1 MKTVEMSVAVRHKTG
16 KEIARK
22 LRNQGLI
29 PAIIYG
35 PGSEPVPLAVKA
47 NELKK
52 ILYRY
57 RGEQILFNL
66 TLEDNGST
74 TQKMALVKELQYHP
88 VTDEILHVDF
98 YEISMEREVEVEVP
112 IVLVGKA
119 KGVEAGGHLQQLL
132 QTMTVS
138 CLPGA
143 IPDKIEVDV
152 TELEIGDVIHVRD
165 LTPPEGVR
173 YLDNPDEAVVT
184 ILAPE
189 AEEVTTE
196 EAAEEAEETATPETG
211 KESSE

>member
-1 MKTVEMSVAVRHKTG
+1 MKTVELNVAVRHKTG

-47 NELKK
+47 NELKRV
-52 ILYRY
+52 LYRY

-112 IVLVGKA
+112 IELVGKA

-132 QTMTVS
+132 HTMTVA

-143 IPDKIEVDV
+143 IPDKIQVDV
-152 TELEIGDVIHVRD
+152 SGLEIGDVLHVRD

-173 YLDNPDEAVVT
+173 YLDNPDEPVVT

-189 AEEVTTE
+189 EAEEVAE
-196 EAAEEAEETATPETG
+196 EVAEEAEAPAPE
-211 KESSE
+211 E

>member
-1 MKTVEMSVAVRHKTG
+1 MNVSVRHKTG
-16 KEIARK
+16 KEIAKK
-22 LRNQGLI
+22 LRRQGVI

-35 PGSEPVPLAVKA
+35 PGSEPIPLAVKA

-52 ILYRY
+52 VLYRY

-66 TLEDNGST
+66 NLEDNGSSI
-74 TQKMALVKELQYHP
+74 QKMALVKELQYHP

-112 IVLVGKA
+112 IEVVGKA
-119 KGVEAGGHLQQLL
+119 KGVERGGHLQLL
-132 QTMTVS
+132 LHTMTVS

-143 IPDKIEVDV
+143 IPDKIQVDV
-152 TELEIGDVIHVRD
+152 TDLDIGDAIHVRD

-173 YLDNPDEAVVT
+173 YLDSPDEPVVT

-189 AEEVTTE
+189 EEET
-196 EAAEEAEETATPETG
+196 AAEEAEETTETPTTE
-211 KESSE
+211 E

>member
-1 MKTVEMSVAVRHKTG
+1 MKTVELTVSVRHKTG

-35 PGSEPVPLAVKA
+35 PETEPVPLAVKA

-52 ILYRY
+52 ILFRH
-57 RGEQILFNL
+57 RGEQLLFNL

-74 TQKMALVKELQYHP
+74 SQKIALVKELQYHP

-98 YEISMEREVEVEVP
+98 YEVSMEREVEVEVP
-112 IVLVGKA
+112 IEIVGKA

-132 QTMTVS
+132 HTMTVA

-152 TELEIGDVIHVRD
+152 TELGVGDVLHVRD

-173 YLDNPDEAVVT
+173 YLDNPDEPVVT

-189 AEEVTTE
+189 AEEA
-196 EAAEEAEETATPETG
+196 AAEEEEVSETTST
-211 KESSE
+211 EE

>member
-1 MKTVEMSVAVRHKTG
+1 MKTVELNVAVRHKTG

-112 IVLVGKA
+112 IELVGKA

-132 QTMTVS
+132 HTMTVA

-143 IPDKIEVDV
+143 IPDKIQVDV
-152 TELEIGDVIHVRD
+152 SGLEVGDVLHVRD

-173 YLDNPDEAVVT
+173 YLDNPDEPVVT

-189 AEEVTTE
+189 EAEEVAE
-196 EAAEEAEETATPETG
+196 EGAEEAEAPAPE
-211 KESSE
+211 E

>member
-1 MKTVEMSVAVRHKTG
+1 MKTVELNVAVRHKTG

-47 NELKK
+47 NELKR

-112 IVLVGKA
+112 IELVGKA

-132 QTMTVS
+132 HTMTVA

-143 IPDKIEVDV
+143 IPDKIQVDV
-152 TELEIGDVIHVRD
+152 SGLEIGDVLHVRD

-173 YLDNPDEAVVT
+173 YLDNPDEPVVT

-189 AEEVTTE
+189 ETEEAVEEVT
-196 EAAEEAEETATPETG
+196 EEAEAPATE
-211 KESSE
+211 E

>member
-1 MKTVEMSVAVRHKTG
+1 MKTVEMSASVRHKTG

-29 PAIIYG
+29 PGIIYG

-52 ILYRY
+52 VLYRY

-74 TQKMALVKELQYHP
+74 AQKLALVKELQYHP
-88 VTDEILHVDF
+88 VTDEIIHVDF

-112 IVLVGKA
+112 IVIVGKA
-119 KGVEAGGHLQQLL
+119 KGVETGGHLQQLL
-132 QTMTVS
+132 HTMTVA

-152 TELEIGDVIHVRD
+152 TELEMGDVLHVRD

-173 YLDNPDEAVVT
+173 YLDNPDEPVVT

-189 AEEVTTE
+189 EEKV
-196 EAAEEAEETATPETG
+196 EEAEEGTTEETSGAT
-211 KESSE
+211 SEE

>member
-1 MKTVEMSVAVRHKTG
+1 MKTIEMNVAVRHKTG
-16 KEIARK
+16 KEMARK
-22 LRNQGLI
+22 FRNQGLI

-35 PGSEPVPLAVKA
+35 PGAEPIPLAVKA
-47 NELKK
+47 NELKR

-57 RGEQILFNL
+57 RGEQVLFNL

-74 TQKMALVKELQYHP
+74 IQKLALVKELQYHP

-112 IVLVGKA
+112 IVVVGKA
-119 KGVEAGGHLQQLL
+119 KGVEDGGHLQQLL
-132 QTMTVS
+132 HTMTVA

-152 TELEIGDVIHVRD
+152 TELGMGDVLHVRD

-173 YLDNPDEAVVT
+173 YLDNLDEPVVT

-189 AEEVTTE
+189 AEETVT
-196 EAAEEAEETATPETG
+196 EEAEEVEAEETETEETP
-211 KESSE
+211 SE

>member
-1 MKTVEMSVAVRHKTG
+1 MNVSVRHKTG
-16 KEIARK
+16 KEIAKK
-22 LRNQGLI
+22 LRRNGLI

-35 PGSEPVPLAVKA
+35 PGTEPIPLAVRA

-52 ILYRY
+52 VLFRY

-66 TLEDNGST
+66 TLEDNGSSV
-74 TQKMALVKELQYHP
+74 QKMALVKELQYHP

-112 IVLVGKA
+112 IEVVGKA
-119 KGVEAGGHLQQLL
+119 KGVERGGHLQLL
-132 QTMTVS
+132 LHTMTVS

-143 IPDKIEVDV
+143 IPDRIEVDV
-152 TELEIGDVIHVRD
+152 SDLDIGDVIHVRD

-173 YLDNPDEAVVT
+173 YLDNPEEPVVT

-189 AEEVTTE
+189 EEEVP
-196 EAAEEAEETATPETG
+196 AAEEEVEASPESGGEE
-211 KESSE
+211 

>member
-1 MKTVEMSVAVRHKTG
+1 MKTVELNVAVRHKTG

-47 NELKK
+47 NELKRV
-52 ILYRY
+52 LYRY

-112 IVLVGKA
+112 IELVGKA

-132 QTMTVS
+132 HTMTVA

-143 IPDKIEVDV
+143 IPDKIQVDV
-152 TELEIGDVIHVRD
+152 SGLEIGDVLHVRD

-173 YLDNPDEAVVT
+173 YLDNPDEPVVT

-189 AEEVTTE
+189 ETEEVAEEG
-196 EAAEEAEETATPETG
+196 AEEAEAPATE
-211 KESSE
+211 E

>member
-1 MKTVEMSVAVRHKTG
+1 MKTVEMNVAVRHKTG
-16 KEIARK
+16 KEVARK

-35 PGSEPVPLAVKA
+35 PGTEPVPLAVKA

-57 RGEQILFNL
+57 RGEQVLFNL

-74 TQKMALVKELQYHP
+74 TQKLALVKELQYHP
-88 VTDEILHVDF
+88 ITDEIIHVDF
-98 YEISMEREVEVEVP
+98 YEVSMEREVEVEVP
-112 IVLVGKA
+112 IVIVGKA

-132 QTMTVS
+132 HTMTVA

-152 TELEIGDVIHVRD
+152 SELEMGDVLHVRD
-165 LTPPEGVR
+165 LSPPEGVR
-173 YLDNPDEAVVT
+173 YLDNPDEPVVT

-189 AEEVTTE
+189 AEEV
-196 EAAEEAEETATPETG
+196 AEETLEAETPET
-211 KESSE
+211 ESSSE

>member
-1 MKTVEMSVAVRHKTG
+1 MKTVELNVAVRHKTG

-47 NELKK
+47 NELKRV
-52 ILYRY
+52 LYRY

-112 IVLVGKA
+112 IELVGKA

-132 QTMTVS
+132 HTMTVA

-143 IPDKIEVDV
+143 IPDKIQVDV
-152 TELEIGDVIHVRD
+152 SGLEVGDVLHVRD

-173 YLDNPDEAVVT
+173 YLDNPDEPVVT

-189 AEEVTTE
+189 EAEEVAE
-196 EAAEEAEETATPETG
+196 EVAEEAEAPAPE
-211 KESSE
+211 E

>member
-1 MKTVEMSVAVRHKTG
+1 MKTIELNVAVRHKTG
-16 KEIARK
+16 KEVARK
-22 LRNQGLI
+22 LRRQGLI

-35 PGSEPVPLAVKA
+35 PGSEPVPLAVKG
-47 NELKK
+47 NELKRV
-52 ILYRY
+52 LYRY
-57 RGEQILFNL
+57 RGEQLLFNL

-74 TQKMALVKELQYHP
+74 VKKMALVKELQYHP

-112 IVLVGKA
+112 IELVGKA
-119 KGVEAGGHLQQLL
+119 KGVELGGHLQQLL
-132 QTMTVS
+132 HTMTVA

-152 TELEIGDVIHVRD
+152 SELGIGDVLHVRD

-173 YLDNPDEAVVT
+173 YLDEPDEPVVT

-189 AEEVTTE
+189 AEEAPAE
-196 EAAEEAEETATPETG
+196 EAAAEGAEEATPEG
-211 KESSE
+211 SAEE

>member
-1 MKTVEMSVAVRHKTG
+1 MKTVELNVAVRHKTG

-112 IVLVGKA
+112 IELVGKA

-132 QTMTVS
+132 HTMTVA

-143 IPDKIEVDV
+143 IPDKIQVDV
-152 TELEIGDVIHVRD
+152 SGLEVGDVLHVRD

-173 YLDNPDEAVVT
+173 YLDNPDEPVVT

-189 AEEVTTE
+189 EAEEVAE
-196 EAAEEAEETATPETG
+196 EVAEEAEAPAPE
-211 KESSE
+211 E

>member
-1 MKTVEMSVAVRHKTG
+1 MKTVELNVAVRHKTG

-47 NELKK
+47 NELKRV
-52 ILYRY
+52 LYRY

-112 IVLVGKA
+112 IELVGKA

-132 QTMTVS
+132 HTMTVA

-143 IPDKIEVDV
+143 IPDKIQVDV
-152 TELEIGDVIHVRD
+152 SGLEVGDVLHVRD

-173 YLDNPDEAVVT
+173 YLDNPDEPVVT

-189 AEEVTTE
+189 ETEEVAEEG
-196 EAAEEAEETATPETG
+196 AEEAEAPATE
-211 KESSE
+211 E

>member
-1 MKTVEMSVAVRHKTG
+1 MKTVELNVAVRHKTG

-47 NELKK
+47 NELKRV
-52 ILYRY
+52 LYRY

-112 IVLVGKA
+112 IELVGKA

-132 QTMTVS
+132 HTMTVA

-143 IPDKIEVDV
+143 IPDKIQVDV
-152 TELEIGDVIHVRD
+152 SGLEVGDVLHVRD

-173 YLDNPDEAVVT
+173 YLDNPDEPVVT

-189 AEEVTTE
+189 ETEEVAEEV
-196 EAAEEAEETATPETG
+196 AEEAEAPAPE
-211 KESSE
+211 E

>member
-1 MKTVEMSVAVRHKTG
+1 MNVSVRHKTG
-16 KEIARK
+16 KEIAKK
-22 LRNQGLI
+22 LRRQGVI

-35 PGSEPVPLAVKA
+35 PGSEPIPLAVKA

-52 ILYRY
+52 VLYRY

-66 TLEDNGST
+66 NLEDNGSSI
-74 TQKMALVKELQYHP
+74 QKMALVKELQYHP

-112 IVLVGKA
+112 IEVVGKA
-119 KGVEAGGHLQQLL
+119 KGVERGGHLQLL
-132 QTMTVS
+132 LHTMTVS

-143 IPDKIEVDV
+143 IPDKIQVDV
-152 TELEIGDVIHVRD
+152 TDLDIGDAIHVRD

-173 YLDNPDEAVVT
+173 YLDSPDEPVVT

-189 AEEVTTE
+189 EEETAEEETEETTETPTTE
-196 EAAEEAEETATPETG
+196 E
-211 KESSE
+211 

>member
-1 MKTVEMSVAVRHKTG
+1 MKQIEFTVSVRHKTG

-22 LRNQGLI
+22 LRAQGLI
-29 PAIIYG
+29 PAVIYG
-35 PGSEPVPLAVKA
+35 PGSEPIPLTVKA

-57 RGEQILFNL
+57 RGEQIIFNL
-66 TLEDNGST
+66 TLEDNGSSIK
-74 TQKMALVKELQYHP
+74 KMALVKELQYHP

-112 IVLVGKA
+112 IELVGKA

-132 QTMTVS
+132 QTMTVA
-138 CLPGA
+138 CLPKA
-143 IPDKIEVDV
+143 IPDKIEIDV
-152 TELEIGDVIHVRD
+152 TDLGLGDVLKVRD

-173 YLDNPDEAVVT
+173 YLDNPDEPIVT

-189 AEEVTTE
+189 AEEVEAEE
-196 EAAEEAEETATPETG
+196 EAAPEAE
-211 KESSE
+211 KSEE